1 MAPRTTTIQNSI
13 EIDRPA
19 EVVFDYCVEP
29 ANEPEWNP
37 RTRWIR
43 RLGQG
48 PLDVGSRFE
57 GEWIKGSPMTV
68 EFERFDRPTAWA
80 TFGRSTRLDATSE
93 GTITELPPGTVRL
106 EVRTTLL
113 PHGAMQRLTPVLGP
127 VMHHREQ
134 RNLRSIKS
142 ALEGTS
148 RVHTKP
154 NAVPTGAA
162 VPSGA
167 TVGGS
172 RGHFSERLDVEG

>member
-43 RLGQG
+43 RLGEG
-48 PLDVGSRFE
+48 PLNVGSRFE
-57 GEWIKGSPMTV
+57 GEWINGSAMTV

-93 GTITELPPGTVRL
+93 GTITELPPAPSAWRF
-106 EVRTTLL
+106 ERPCFRT
-113 PHGAMQRLTPVLGP
+113 GRCSASR
-127 VMHHREQ
+127 
-134 RNLRSIKS
+134 RSW
-142 ALEGTS
+142 G
-148 RVHTKP
+148 R
-154 NAVPTGAA
+154 
-162 VPSGA
+162 
-167 TVGGS
+167 
-172 RGHFSERLDVEG
+172 